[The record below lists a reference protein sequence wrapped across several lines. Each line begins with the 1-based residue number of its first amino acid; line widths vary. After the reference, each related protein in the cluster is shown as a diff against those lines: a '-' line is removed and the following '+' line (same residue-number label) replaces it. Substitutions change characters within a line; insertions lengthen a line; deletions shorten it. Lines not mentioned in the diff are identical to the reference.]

1 MNETELKYLIGQ
13 YQSGRISQEEWQKL
27 EEAIAQGRLDP
38 GEIPVLNEINYTID
52 RMEDPNPPVLVKE
65 KVFEMIENENRLLDQ
80 DRIWIHR
87 EWLIRSVLAAAAML
101 TGILA
106 GYHLPWRNAPSGD
119 VEVLRGEVAAL
130 KETMLLTLIEKETTT
145 DRLRAVS
152 YSYELDQSSRKVIEA
167 LLTTLNEDNNINVRL
182 AAVEALQRYGS
193 EDWVRTQLVK
203 SISRQESPLVQ
214 MALAECMVA
223 LNEKTS
229 VQELQKLINREETPE
244 AVKDKLKAYI
254 RQII

>member
-1 MNETELKYLIGQ
+1 MNESELKYLIGQ

-27 EEAIAQGRLDP
+27 EEAIEQGLLDP
-38 GEIPVLNEINYTID
+38 GEIHILNELSTAIG
-52 RMEDPNPPVLVKE
+52 RMEDPNPPVLLKD
-65 KVFEMIENENRLLDQ
+65 KVLEMIGNETRLLDK

-87 EWLIRSVLAAAAML
+87 EWLIRAVLAAAAML

-106 GYHLPWRNAPSGD
+106 GYHLPWKSAPSGD

-130 KETMLLTLIEKETTT
+130 KETMLLTLIEKEATT

-152 YSYELDQSSRKVIEA
+152 YSYELDQGSRRVIEA

-182 AAVEALQRYGS
+182 AAVEALLRYGS

-203 SISRQESPLVQ
+203 TISKQESPLVQ

-229 VQELQKLINREETPE
+229 VQELQKLVNREETPE
-244 AVKDKLKAYI
+244 AIKVKLKGFI

>member
-1 MNETELKYLIGQ
+1 MNESELKYLIGQ

-27 EEAIAQGRLDP
+27 EEAIEQGLLDP
-38 GEIPVLNEINYTID
+38 GEIHILNELSTAIG
-52 RMEDPNPPVLVKE
+52 RMEDPNPPIKLKDKVL
-65 KVFEMIENENRLLDQ
+65 EMIENENRLLDK

-87 EWLIRSVLAAAAML
+87 EWLIRAVLAAAAML

-106 GYHLPWRNAPSGD
+106 GYHLPWKSVPSGD

-130 KETMLLTLIEKETTT
+130 KETVLLTLIEKEAAT

-152 YSYELDQSSRKVIEA
+152 YSYELDQGSRTVIEA

-203 SISRQESPLVQ
+203 SISKQESPLVQ

-244 AVKDKLKAYI
+244 AVKDKLKGFI